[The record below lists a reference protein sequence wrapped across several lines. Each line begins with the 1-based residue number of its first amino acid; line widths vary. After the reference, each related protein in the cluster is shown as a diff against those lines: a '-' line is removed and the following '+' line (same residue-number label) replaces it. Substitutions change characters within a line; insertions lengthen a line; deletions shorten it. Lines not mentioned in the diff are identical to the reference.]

1 MLTEPSIHLFVDNEI
16 NGLTAKAAPTTADL
30 VVIEDA
36 AAGFAKKK
44 ATLASLVTGTNAPT
58 QVSATDAP
66 TTTSVTDISIPV
78 LVQVPGAGNYVL
90 WASIQWSG
98 PSSALVATFSIYIN
112 GVQVAGSERGMRVT
126 AGSALMVCS
135 MVQYITG
142 VTAGQVVEIRWRT
155 SAGTLITGGN
165 RNQILW
171 KAA

>member
-44 ATLASLVTGTNAPT
+44 ATLASLATGTNAPT

-66 TTTSVTDISIPV
+66 TTTSLTDVAIPS
-78 LVQVPGAGNYVL
+78 LNQTPGAGNYVL
-90 WASIQWSG
+90 WASVQWSG
-98 PSSALVATFSIYIN
+98 SASAVVATFSIYIN
-112 GVQVAGSERGMRVT
+112 GVQVAGSERAIRVT
-126 AGSALMVCS
+126 AGGASMVCS
-135 MVQYITG
+135 MMQYLTG
-142 VTAGQVVEIRWRT
+142 VTAGQVVDIRWRT
-155 SAGTLITGGN
+155 STGTLTGGN